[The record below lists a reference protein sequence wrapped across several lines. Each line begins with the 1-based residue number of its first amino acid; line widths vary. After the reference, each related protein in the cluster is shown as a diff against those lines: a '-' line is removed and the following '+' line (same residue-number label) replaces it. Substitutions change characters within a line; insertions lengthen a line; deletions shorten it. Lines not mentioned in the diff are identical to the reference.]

1 MIWQVEFL
9 HSSLGLWLAYKETD
23 GGTKCL
29 QKLAGT
35 PVLLLESFRYMF
47 GVSTADCGWQF
58 QVRSKKSQDFWF
70 WMSTS
75 VFTWKKS
82 TSVLP
87 SGITERKGVLHF
99 KYKVWLKVWFYSIP
113 NRLVKKKRLLLT
125 YIFTGHTGKILNR
138 KKKSAEGVEL
148 PKTTLPKVQ
157 TWTAN
162 CKRDHWS
169 QVRLLLVICGHMY
182 SGTNMDLKLSNG
194 YGTLCWCVPLIKT
207 LV

>member
-1 MIWQVEFL
+1 MIWHVEFL
-9 HSSLGLWLAYKETD
+9 HSSLGLWLAYKETV

-35 PVLLLESFRYMF
+35 PVLLLESFRSMF
-47 GVSTADCGWQF
+47 GVSTADCSWQF
-58 QVRSKKSQDFWF
+58 QVRSKKSQYFWF

-138 KKKSAEGVEL
+138 KKKNAEGVDL
-148 PKTTLPKVQ
+148 PKTSLPKVQ

>member
-9 HSSLGLWLAYKETD
+9 HSSLGLWLAYKETV

-29 QKLAGT
+29 QKLSGT
-35 PVLLLESFRYMF
+35 PVLLLESFRSMF

-58 QVRSKKSQDFWF
+58 QVRSKKSQYFWF

-138 KKKSAEGVEL
+138 KKKSAEGVDL

-182 SGTNMDLKLSNG
+182 SGTNMDLKLSNC
-194 YGTLCWCVPLIKT
+194 YGILCWCVPLIKT

>member
-1 MIWQVEFL
+1 MIWHVEFL
-9 HSSLGLWLAYKETD
+9 HSSLGFWLAYKETV

-35 PVLLLESFRYMF
+35 PVLLLESFRFMF

-58 QVRSKKSQDFWF
+58 QVKKSQCFWF

-99 KYKVWLKVWFYSIP
+99 KCKVWLKVWFYSIP
-113 NRLVKKKRLLLT
+113 NRLVKKKGLLLT

-138 KKKSAEGVEL
+138 KKKSAEVVDL
-148 PKTTLPKVQ
+148 PKTALPKVQ

-162 CKRDHWS
+162 CKCDHWS
-169 QVRLLLVICGHMY
+169 QVGWLLVICGHMY
-182 SGTNMDLKLSNG
+182 SGTNMDLKLSNC
-194 YGTLCWCVPLIKT
+194 YGILCWCVPLIKT

>member
-1 MIWQVEFL
+1 M
-9 HSSLGLWLAYKETD
+9 
-23 GGTKCL
+23 
-29 QKLAGT
+29 
-35 PVLLLESFRYMF
+35 VLDVN
-47 GVSTADCGWQF
+47 VS
-58 QVRSKKSQDFWF
+58 VHL
-70 WMSTS
+70 
-75 VFTWKKS
+75 KKS

-113 NRLVKKKRLLLT
+113 NILVKKKRLLLT
-125 YIFTGHTGKILNR
+125 YILTGHTGKILNR
-138 KKKSAEGVEL
+138 KKKSAEGVDL
-148 PKTTLPKVQ
+148 PKTILPKVQ

>member
-1 MIWQVEFL
+1 MIWHVEFL
-9 HSSLGLWLAYKETD
+9 HLSLGLWLAYKETVR
-23 GGTKCL
+23 GTKCL

-35 PVLLLESFRYMF
+35 PVLLLENFRSMF
-47 GVSTADCGWQF
+47 GVSTADCSWQF
-58 QVRSKKSQDFWF
+58 QVRSKKSQDFWL
-70 WMSTS
+70 WMSTL

-87 SGITERKGVLHF
+87 SGIIERMEVLHF

-113 NRLVKKKRLLLT
+113 NP
-125 YIFTGHTGKILNR
+125 GKILNR
-138 KKKSAEGVEL
+138 KKKSAEGVDL
-148 PKTTLPKVQ
+148 PKTALPKVQ

-169 QVRLLLVICGHMY
+169 QVGWLLVICGHMY
-182 SGTNMDLKLSNG
+182 SGTNMDLKLSNC
-194 YGTLCWCVPLIKT
+194 YGILCWCVPLIKT

>member
-1 MIWQVEFL
+1 MTCGVFTLESRIMI
-9 HSSLGLWLAYKETD
+9 SLQRDCWRNKVL
-23 GGTKCL
+23 TKMV
-29 QKLAGT
+29 AGT
-35 PVLLLESFRYMF
+35 PVLLLESFRFMF
-47 GVSTADCGWQF
+47 GMSTADCGWQF
-58 QVRSKKSQDFWF
+58 QVKKSQYFWF

-99 KYKVWLKVWFYSIP
+99 KCKVWLKVWFYSIP
-113 NRLVKKKRLLLT
+113 NRLVKKKGLLLT

-138 KKKSAEGVEL
+138 KKKSAEGVDL
-148 PKTTLPKVQ
+148 PKTALPKVQ

-162 CKRDHWS
+162 CKCDHWS
-169 QVRLLLVICGHMY
+169 QVGWLLVICGHMY
-182 SGTNMDLKLSNG
+182 SGTNMDLKLSNC
-194 YGTLCWCVPLIKT
+194 YGILCWCVPLIKT

>member
-1 MIWQVEFL
+1 MIWHVEFL
-9 HSSLGLWLAYKETD
+9 HLSLGLWLAYKETV

-35 PVLLLESFRYMF
+35 PVLLLESFRFMF

-58 QVRSKKSQDFWF
+58 QVKKSQYFWF

-75 VFTWKKS
+75 VFTWKKL

-113 NRLVKKKRLLLT
+113 NRLVKKKGLLLT

-138 KKKSAEGVEL
+138 KKNSAEVVDL
-148 PKTTLPKVQ
+148 PKTALPKVQ

-162 CKRDHWS
+162 CKCDHWS
-169 QVRLLLVICGHMY
+169 QVGWLLVICGHMY
-182 SGTNMDLKLSNG
+182 SGTNMDLKLSYC
-194 YGTLCWCVPLIKT
+194 YGILCWCVPLIKT